1 MTAYILQT
9 ATQTSP
15 MPTNGQTIRSWFS
28 GLVRMSREAWI
39 DYRSAKSPVERRQ
52 RFWLFVLYL
61 SAAIL
66 PGGALL
72 VALRWLWL
80 RTHM

>member
-1 MTAYILQT
+1 MTAYTLQT
-9 ATQTSP
+9 ATPTSP
-15 MPTNGQTIRSWFS
+15 MPRIGQAVRSWLS
-28 GLVRMSREAWI
+28 GLARTSKEAWI
-39 DYRSAKSPVERRQ
+39 DYRSAKSPAERRQ

-61 SAAIL
+61 SAVVL

>member
-1 MTAYILQT
+1 MTAYTLQT
-9 ATQTSP
+9 ATATPSIGP
-15 MPTNGQTIRSWFS
+15 AVRSWLS
-28 GLVRMSREAWI
+28 GLVQASRDAWF
-39 DYRSAKSPVERRQ
+39 DYRNAKSPAERRQ

-72 VALRWLWL
+72 VALRWFWL